1 MKVFKYGGLF
11 FFFLFLVSLLT
22 VQPVQADKSAVTISA
37 PETAAK
43 GSEVVVK
50 LTITHK
56 GNNFFHYTDWV
67 TLKVNGKEVSRWEF
81 SGSKRPE
88 AEAFTREF
96 KITINEPLELTAEAN
111 CNMHGSKGPAV
122 WKIAV
127 K

>member
-111 CNMHGSKGPAV
+111 CNIHGSKGPAV